1 MDDSATGVVT
11 GPSNPTQMD
20 APASTPTPPSG
31 SSMTSAEANEIERQL
46 RHASFFV
53 QASLEQQG
61 KLTGKLDVF
70 VTSLIELLLDR
81 GVIDAE
87 ALAKAV
93 DANRRSQADEQRARY
108 DGNDGKMPAWPTV
121 MVREDPAPAEAADGD
136 GHGDGSANGNG
147 QGSAP
152 RQAPA
157 AVEVEVDCDARM
169 HICKAACCS
178 LPFPLSADE
187 VEAGKV
193 KWDLGHP
200 YVIRHSEAGYCVH
213 NERSTGGCD
222 VYDHRPGVCRG
233 YSCAED
239 DRIWLDFDNMVLNE
253 DFLGNRHRADFQFKP
268 ATAEAV
274 PVTISPRTSRTSAGS
289 EPAQPQQAPAP
300 ATPATVGAG

>member
-1 MDDSATGVVT
+1 
-11 GPSNPTQMD
+11 
-20 APASTPTPPSG
+20 
-31 SSMTSAEANEIERQL
+31 MTSAEAGEIERQL

-61 KLTGKLDVF
+61 KLAGKLDVF

-87 ALAKAV
+87 ALAAAV

-108 DGNDGKMPAWPTV
+108 ENEDGKMPAWPTV
-121 MVREDPAPAEAADGD
+121 MVRQDAAPTEAA
-136 GHGDGSANGNG
+136 DGSANGNG
-147 QGSAP
+147 HGNGNGDANGNGDGQGAEQ
-152 RQAPA
+152 RK
-157 AVEVEVDCDARM
+157 AVTEVEVDCDARM
-169 HICKAACCS
+169 PICKAACCS

-213 NERSTGGCD
+213 NDRSTGGCD

-239 DRIWLDFDNMVLNE
+239 DRIWLDFENMVPNE
-253 DFLGNRHRADFQFKP
+253 EFLRNRRRPDFQFKP

-274 PVTISPRTSRTSAGS
+274 PVTISPRPSRSSSPSTPSNPPS
-289 EPAQPQQAPAP
+289 PAP
-300 ATPATVGAG
+300 VGAG

>member
-1 MDDSATGVVT
+1 MDDPARVLALTPSAAGTDEPV
-11 GPSNPTQMD
+11 PTS
-20 APASTPTPPSG
+20 PLSTAAAALS
-31 SSMTSAEANEIERQL
+31 SAEAGELERQL

-61 KLTGKLDVF
+61 KLAGKLDVF

-87 ALAKAV
+87 SLAAAV
-93 DANRRSQADEQRARY
+93 DANRRNQAEEQRTRY
-108 DGNDGKMPAWPTV
+108 DAADGMMPAWPTV
-121 MVREDPAPAEAADGD
+121 MVREDGPPPDAADTEAA
-136 GHGDGSANGNG
+136 GSI
-147 QGSAP
+147 
-152 RQAPA
+152 
-157 AVEVEVDCDARM
+157 EVEVDCEARM
-169 HICKAACCS
+169 PVCKAACCT

-200 YVIRHSEAGYCVH
+200 YVIRHDEAGYCVH
-213 NERSTGGCD
+213 NDGASGGCEI
-222 VYDHRPGVCRG
+222 YDHRPGVCRG

-253 DFLGNRHRADFQFKP
+253 EFLQNRRRADFQFKP

-274 PVTISPRTSRTSAGS
+274 PVTISPRRSRT
-289 EPAQPQQAPAP
+289 PAP
-300 ATPATVGAG
+300 VGAS